1 MKIILHLTYDEMKYI
16 KRIWF
21 YCLYVMVVMLLIFI
35 EGCNKVDTKPADKT
49 KVTDSDGNVY
59 KTVTIG
65 TQVWMAEN
73 LKTTKYSNG
82 DPITTTTL
90 NISGE
95 AAPKY
100 QWAYGDDVSNVSI
113 YGRLYTWY
121 TIADSRKVCPTG
133 WHVPSDEEWESLKIY
148 LGGENLSGAK
158 LKESGTTHWLTPNTG
173 ASNETGF
180 TAIPGGYRNLTG
192 SYVSIQLS
200 SYHWSSS
207 DNAPLGW
214 GQSLHYNDS
223 LLLRGGFYKPTGVSV
238 RCIQD

>member
-1 MKIILHLTYDEMKYI
+1 MRCINRIMFSSLHL
-16 KRIWF
+16 
-21 YCLYVMVVMLLIFI
+21 MVLLLLIFS
-35 EGCNKVDTKPADKT
+35 EGCKKDDTKPIDKT

-90 NISGE
+90 NISSE
-95 AAPKY
+95 SAPKY
-100 QWAYGDDVSNVSI
+100 QWAYGDSVTNVST

-121 TIADSRKVCPTG
+121 TVTDSRKVCPAG
-133 WHVPSDEEWESLKIY
+133 WHIPSDEEWESLKLY
-148 LGGENLSGAK
+148 LGGANMSGTK

-180 TAIPGGYRNLTG
+180 TAVPGGYRNLAG
-192 SYVSIQLS
+192 SYVSLHKS
-200 SYHWSSS
+200 CYLWSST

-214 GQSLHYNDS
+214 GQSLLYNDNI
-223 LLLRGGFYKPTGVSV
+223 LLRGGFNKPAGVSV
-238 RCIQD
+238 RCIRDSI